1 MPSFVR
7 IAYSYRLLP
16 MTAIHQLCLGVLSL
30 FGGMSQGAETP
41 RDIEHLT
48 DELKESLKKS
58 DKERLL
64 EDRRHIERDMRIAL
78 EKTKLELHL

>member
-1 MPSFVR
+1 
-7 IAYSYRLLP
+7 
-16 MTAIHQLCLGVLSL
+16 
-30 FGGMSQGAETP
+30 MSRGLIPLWRYEP

>member
-1 MPSFVR
+1 
-7 IAYSYRLLP
+7 
-16 MTAIHQLCLGVLSL
+16 
-30 FGGMSQGAETP
+30 MSQGAETP

-48 DELKESLKKS
+48 EELKESLKKS

-78 EKTKLELHL
+78 EKTKLELNL

>member
-1 MPSFVR
+1 MPNFVW

-30 FGGMSQGAETP
+30 FGGVSQGAETP

-64 EDRRHIERDMRIAL
+64 EDRRHIERDMRI
-78 EKTKLELHL
+78 TIGRVTQELK